1 MHFSEDDLK
10 KIKAFH
16 VATKLPIQLFDKN
29 FNKIKSY
36 YSGISMV
43 IPYTLPKWRQKDI
56 PIQFDY
62 GLLKETFLSLLYK
75 ENIIV
80 IGPWLTKT
88 VIDQE
93 ITALMRTINAV
104 ETSELTHNEYRKFY
118 DALPIYSSG
127 NIRDILI
134 LLGFLFNINLEE
146 IYSKILHENV
156 YKNQLQIQNRQK
168 TCLDKA
174 LFQEERYFFNYE
186 SRILNLIAKGDL
198 ALLKKGLAN
207 IGKSASLKT
216 IGDSVRT
223 EKNYTIM
230 MMEKIASFA
239 IASGKDILK
248 MINMRNF
255 YIQKIEEKK
264 SLVDVLVVRDSAI
277 IHFTKEMHEIV
288 QSAYSPTVLSVI
300 QIINLMIYDT
310 IRVNEIAERVYLSES
325 RLRKIFKEETGIS
338 MSEYINRRK
347 IAASKI
353 LLLEGVPA
361 AKVSKQLKFFD
372 LSHYYRMF
380 KKYEGVTPKQFLNTE
395 SNKKSFDDIEV

>member
-1 MHFSEDDLK
+1 
-10 KIKAFH
+10 
-16 VATKLPIQLFDKN
+16 
-29 FNKIKSY
+29 
-36 YSGISMV
+36 MV
-43 IPYTLPKWRQKDI
+43 IPYSLPKWRQKDI
-56 PIQFDY
+56 PIQFDF

-80 IGPWLTKT
+80 IGPWLNKT
-88 VIDQE
+88 VVDQE

-146 IYSKILHENV
+146 IYSKILHKNV
-156 YKNQLQIQNRQK
+156 YKNQLQIQKRQK
-168 TCLDKA
+168 ICLDKA
-174 LFQEERYFFNYE
+174 LFQEERYFFDYE
-186 SRILNLIAKGDL
+186 SRILSLIAKGDL

-255 YIQKIEEKK
+255 
-264 SLVDVLVVRDSAI
+264 L
-277 IHFTKEMHEIV
+277 
-288 QSAYSPTVLSVI
+288 YS
-300 QIINLMIYDT
+300 
-310 IRVNEIAERVYLSES
+310 
-325 RLRKIFKEETGIS
+325 K
-338 MSEYINRRK
+338 NRRK
-347 IAASKI
+347 KI
-353 LLLEGVPA
+353 F
-361 AKVSKQLKFFD
+361 SRC
-372 LSHYYRMF
+372 SSCSR
-380 KKYEGVTPKQFLNTE
+380 
-395 SNKKSFDDIEV
+395 